1 MLWALVGC
9 GETPKNS
16 KKKALSQETTDPDA
30 LYSGEVIGED
40 GDTSNFGGTAGKTTA
55 AVAAAAKPTWAMP
68 GSPQTTVQPK
78 APAEEPVAP
87 HGVAPGAATATTA
100 KSSAKDDRRWGII
113 LLTFSGEDHFALAE
127 AACAQLR
134 QRYPLLKNAF
144 ARARS
149 NGSVVMVGRFTGP
162 TDLAAK
168 PLVKE
173 VQALV
178 DGNDRPFAR
187 SFLSRVE
194 AARAGSTGAFDLR
207 RAREANPEA
216 RSLFSLEVAVWSDF
230 GSGEISL
237 EEIRKQAEAYT
248 KRLRAQGFLAFY
260 NHDDD
265 RRMSIVTIGLFG
277 ANAYDAK
284 TMLYSDEVDALKKKF
299 PKLLVNGEELRRQ
312 IQKGSQETTPEGSLL
327 VEVPR

>member
-1 MLWALVGC
+1 
-9 GETPKNS
+9 
-16 KKKALSQETTDPDA
+16 
-30 LYSGEVIGED
+30 
-40 GDTSNFGGTAGKTTA
+40 
-55 AVAAAAKPTWAMP
+55 
-68 GSPQTTVQPK
+68 
-78 APAEEPVAP
+78 
-87 HGVAPGAATATTA
+87 
-100 KSSAKDDRRWGII
+100 
-113 LLTFSGEDHFALAE
+113 
-127 AACAQLR
+127 
-134 QRYPLLKNAF
+134 
-144 ARARS
+144 
-149 NGSVVMVGRFTGP
+149 MVGRFTGP